1 MIEMN
6 ILLIYPILIQRSWV
20 YNDQV
25 SAGQGR
31 PISVSK
37 MKLFKFL
44 NIDFELDSSA
54 ESADEDEPDQRRP
67 FGFKR
72 LTGWSPEPTVREPAE
87 PDFLDELLADGIPGF
102 SSWRSNMGCVY
113 L

>member
-1 MIEMN
+1 MN

-67 FGFKR
+67 FGCRSER
-72 LTGWSPEPTVREPAE
+72 LNITLECYEFCALIFVAVQFTFPYRQKNLSNTNFALV
-87 PDFLDELLADGIPGF
+87 FL
-102 SSWRSNMGCVY
+102 
-113 L
+113 